1 MAITSIMNATPAAAK
16 AFIDNL
22 GFAGITTA
30 VSSSGTNVSYIKHNN
45 ELVLGGLKVYYNDG
59 GSSFD
64 LGSSSSEIHYT
75 ILACTNGIII
85 QFLTSDGTTKIN
97 SAFMSFNSD
106 GTLIYGA
113 PYKSDSLANPRVC
126 RSDLENYLANN
137 CTRHLANCTTLANFV
152 TAASLGDANVAAENA
167 YYIPIYQY
175 DGMGIITLNN
185 EKYITNGYW
194 CIKD

>member
-1 MAITSIMNATPAAAK
+1 MAITSIMNASPAAAK

-22 GFAGITTA
+22 GFTGITTA
-30 VSSSGTNVSYIKHNN
+30 VSSSGTNISQIKHNN
-45 ELVLGGLKVYYNDG
+45 VLVMGGLKVYYNNG
-59 GSSFD
+59 GSSFEM
-64 LGSSSSEIHYT
+64 GSSSSEIHYT

-85 QFLTSDGTTKIN
+85 QALNYDGTTKIN

-113 PYKSDSLANPRVC
+113 SYKTDSSANPRVC
-126 RSDLENYLANN
+126 RSDLENFLGNN
-137 CTRHLANCTTLANFV
+137 FTRHLANCTTLANFV

-167 YYIPIYQY
+167 YYMPIYQY

>member
-1 MAITSIMNATPAAAK
+1 MAITSIMNASPAAAK
-16 AFIDNL
+16 AVIDNL
-22 GFAGITTA
+22 GFTGITTA
-30 VSSSGTNVSYIKHNN
+30 VSSSGTNISQIKHNN
-45 ELVLGGLKVYYNDG
+45 ILVFGGLKVYYNNG
-59 GSSFD
+59 GSSFEI
-64 LGSSSSEIHYT
+64 GSSSSEIHYT

-85 QFLTSDGTTKIN
+85 QALTYSGTTEIK

-113 PYKSDSLANPRVC
+113 PYKTDSLANPRVC
-126 RSDLENYLANN
+126 RSDLENFLGNN
-137 CTRHLANCTTLANFV
+137 FTRHLANCTTLANFV

>member
-22 GFAGITTA
+22 GFTGITTA
-30 VSSSGTNVSYIKHNN
+30 VSSSGTNISQIKHNN
-45 ELVLGGLKVYYNDG
+45 ILVIGGLKVYYNNG
-59 GSSFD
+59 GSSFEI
-64 LGSSSSEIHYT
+64 GSSSSEIHYT

-85 QFLTSDGTTKIN
+85 QPLNFDGTIKIG

-113 PYKSDSLANPRVC
+113 PYKSDSLAKPRVC
-126 RSDLENYLANN
+126 RSDLENFLGND

>member
-1 MAITSIMNATPAAAK
+1 MNASPAAAK

-22 GFAGITTA
+22 GFTGITTA
-30 VSSSGTNVSYIKHNN
+30 VSSSGTNISQIKHNN
-45 ELVLGGLKVYYNDG
+45 ILVFGGLKVYYNNG
-59 GSSFD
+59 GSSFEI
-64 LGSSSSEIHYT
+64 GSSSSEIHYT

-85 QFLTSDGTTKIN
+85 QALTYSGTTEIK

-113 PYKSDSLANPRVC
+113 PYKTDSLANPRVC
-126 RSDLENYLANN
+126 RSDLENFLGNN
-137 CTRHLANCTTLANFV
+137 FTRHLANCTTLANFV

-167 YYIPIYQY
+167 YYMPIYQY

>member
-1 MAITSIMNATPAAAK
+1 MAITSIMNASPAAAK

-22 GFAGITTA
+22 GFTGITTA
-30 VSSSGTNVSYIKHNN
+30 VSSSGTNISQIKHNN
-45 ELVLGGLKVYYNDG
+45 ILVFGGLKVYYNNG
-59 GSSFD
+59 GSSFEI
-64 LGSSSSEIHYT
+64 GSSSSEIHYT

-85 QFLTSDGTTKIN
+85 QALTYSGTTEIK

-113 PYKSDSLANPRVC
+113 PYKTDSLANPRVC
-126 RSDLENYLANN
+126 RSDLENFLGNN
-137 CTRHLANCTTLANFV
+137 FTRHLANCTTLANFV

-167 YYIPIYQY
+167 YYMPIYQY

>member
-1 MAITSIMNATPAAAK
+1 MNASPAAAK

-22 GFAGITTA
+22 GFTGITTA
-30 VSSSGTNVSYIKHNN
+30 VSSSGTNISQIKHNN
-45 ELVLGGLKVYYNDG
+45 ILVFGGLKVYYNNG
-59 GSSFD
+59 GSSFEI
-64 LGSSSSEIHYT
+64 GSSSSEIHYT

-85 QFLTSDGTTKIN
+85 QALTYSGTTEIK

-113 PYKSDSLANPRVC
+113 PYKTDSLANPRVC
-126 RSDLENYLANN
+126 RSDLENFLGNN
-137 CTRHLANCTTLANFV
+137 FTRHLANCTTLANFV

-185 EKYITNGYW
+185 EKYITNGYLSL
-194 CIKD
+194 IHI

>member
-1 MAITSIMNATPAAAK
+1 MNASPAAAK

-22 GFAGITTA
+22 GFTGITTA
-30 VSSSGTNVSYIKHNN
+30 VSSSGTNISQIKHNN
-45 ELVLGGLKVYYNDG
+45 ILVFGGLKVYYNNG
-59 GSSFD
+59 GSSFEI
-64 LGSSSSEIHYT
+64 GSSSSEIHYT

-85 QFLTSDGTTKIN
+85 QALTYSGTTEIK
-97 SAFMSFNSD
+97 SAFMSFNSN

-113 PYKSDSLANPRVC
+113 PYKTDSLANPRVC
-126 RSDLENYLANN
+126 RSDLENFLGNN
-137 CTRHLANCTTLANFV
+137 FTRHLANCTTLANFV

>member
-1 MAITSIMNATPAAAK
+1 MGKMYTLDK
-16 AFIDNL
+16 KL
-22 GFAGITTA
+22 LC
-30 VSSSGTNVSYIKHNN
+30 SSPEIRIG
-45 ELVLGGLKVYYNDG
+45 EKVYPVDDRKNTVIKVTKLFND
-59 GSSFD
+59 S
-64 LGSSSSEIHYT
+64 
-75 ILACTNGIII
+75 
-85 QFLTSDGTTKIN
+85 
-97 SAFMSFNSD
+97 
-106 GTLIYGA
+106 
-113 PYKSDSLANPRVC
+113 NPRVC
-126 RSDLENYLANN
+126 RSDLENFLGNN

>member
-1 MAITSIMNATPAAAK
+1 MNASPAAAK

-22 GFAGITTA
+22 GFTGITTA
-30 VSSSGTNVSYIKHNN
+30 VSSSGTNISQIKHNN
-45 ELVLGGLKVYYNDG
+45 VLVMGGLKVYYNNG
-59 GSSFD
+59 GSSFEM
-64 LGSSSSEIHYT
+64 GSSSSEIHYT

-85 QFLTSDGTTKIN
+85 QALNYDGTTKIN

-113 PYKSDSLANPRVC
+113 SYKTDSSANPRVC
-126 RSDLENYLANN
+126 RSDLENFLGNN
-137 CTRHLANCTTLANFV
+137 FTRHLANCTTLANFV

-167 YYIPIYQY
+167 YYMPIYQY